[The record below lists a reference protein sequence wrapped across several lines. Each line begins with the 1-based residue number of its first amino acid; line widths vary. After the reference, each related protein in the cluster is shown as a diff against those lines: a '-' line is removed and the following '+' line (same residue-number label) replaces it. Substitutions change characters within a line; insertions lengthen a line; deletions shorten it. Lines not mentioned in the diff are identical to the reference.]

1 MSLEDARSFIAKV
14 KADPTFAKSISKYP
28 PEERK
33 NALIKAGFNFT
44 DEELKQAREEL
55 SDDELAAVAA
65 GGWNADSDGRSGT
78 NVACDAVSV
87 YF

>member
-1 MSLEDARSFIAKV
+1 MKV
-14 KADPTFAKSISKYP
+14 DPTFAKYMSKYP
-28 PEERK
+28 PEKRK
-33 NALIKAGFNFT
+33 DAVIKAGFNFT
-44 DEELKQAREEL
+44 EEELKLAREEL